1 MRVLRSIGKAVAEMK
16 CPVRGTQVNGLSSH
30 RPREVRRQSGSSPPG
45 RYGSVKVLLDGEANP
60 GVRLRVK
67 IEVNTD
73 EVPPALALTQ
83 QDLDQDHSDEL
94 RYRARK
100 TWTHNSVSTA
110 LDEAHRP
117 KRRAEPIL
125 VHGRQSVA
133 YQSVSSVRQLAIRRS
148 EPQRSSAPDHL
159 RTPGIPAEYCG
170 SRPLR
175 PLRNSGTRRT
185 ARIWSPSC
193 RAMSCLLRWEIEPS
207 AVS

>member
-110 LDEAHRP
+110 L
-117 KRRAEPIL
+117 
-125 VHGRQSVA
+125 
-133 YQSVSSVRQLAIRRS
+133 
-148 EPQRSSAPDHL
+148 
-159 RTPGIPAEYCG
+159 
-170 SRPLR
+170 
-175 PLRNSGTRRT
+175 
-185 ARIWSPSC
+185 SPSMKHTVLRDALNQSLFMAASLSPT
-193 RAMSCLLRWEIEPS
+193 RAFLLS
-207 AVS
+207 GS